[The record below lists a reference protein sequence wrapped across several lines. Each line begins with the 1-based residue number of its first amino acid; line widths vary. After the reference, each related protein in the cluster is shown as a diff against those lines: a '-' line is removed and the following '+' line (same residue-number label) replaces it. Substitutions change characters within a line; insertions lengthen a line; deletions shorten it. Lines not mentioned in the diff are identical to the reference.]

1 MGSYDYGVFNALK
14 KELEGNGVDQRVL
27 PAPIPVG
34 AVNDNEQYVSI
45 KVDGIQ
51 QMIGVR
57 ACADIEVQICGDC
70 GPLKRKMA
78 KALEKIAM
86 KSARLMVGSV
96 EIGNVCFRVNRRDLG
111 TNKIGI
117 QAFIV
122 FERIYRDEIY

>member
-34 AVNDNEQYVSI
+34 AINDNEQYVSI
-45 KVDGIQ
+45 KVDSIQ

-57 ACADIEVQICGDC
+57 ACADIELQICGDC
-70 GPLKRKMA
+70 GPLKRKTA

-96 EIGNVCFRVNRRDLG
+96 EIGDVCFRVNRRDLG

-122 FERIYRDEIY
+122 FERIYRDEVL

>member
-45 KVDGIQ
+45 KVDSIQ

-57 ACADIEVQICGDC
+57 ACADIELQICGDC
-70 GPLKRKMA
+70 GPLKRKTA
-78 KALEKIAM
+78 KAALKVLFTPCAWRSPEH
-86 KSARLMVGSV
+86 SV
-96 EIGNVCFRVNRRDLG
+96 
-111 TNKIGI
+111 
-117 QAFIV
+117 
-122 FERIYRDEIY
+122 